1 MKHTAMP
8 QQRRQGESHPA
19 RALDASRGQQASQT
33 AASAPPVAASFG
45 SQAQAL
51 LKLQQR
57 GGNRAVLQM
66 LRAKGEIP
74 ASSAPPIQRMRIVK
88 DSVYREAQET
98 DAAGDVV
105 DTENLSALE
114 RHSLTLEMT
123 LEGNAELLQRI
134 QREWDK
140 DALDGEGNLE
150 ELFELGGRIA
160 ELQKKKPEEL
170 EESDR
175 ISMKEISAKLT
186 SARKFVEQNSA
197 HPSVQVYKDV
207 VISLSRELAKAEGRS
222 PGARSESDA
231 GSEDGFETQQ
241 APDHLNLNVGPDE
254 RRNYREDMKKMG
266 TWAGEAEAELLA
278 DHLRVRAQVYVIVQG
293 RFHRVNQVGANH
305 APVGELA
312 LVHLGNHYEVVD
324 GVTDGMEVGRQ
335 RRWLKTSKTGDC
347 LFESFLLIRHNGKPI
362 DEDKKQQAILKL
374 RKRTA
379 DNLSDDAIDET
390 IHEMLVYGDTAGT
403 GGHTSK
409 LVRERRDD
417 AASKRQEDK
426 EKRQLEDE
434 KEKQVAKVDAK
445 FLQDRLDTFQ
455 TLEGLSAF
463 GFDKAIA
470 AYLKE
475 RDQDPKSKQTFAEF
489 RKLSN
494 LFKEAAFAFKK
505 QKERAAYEYRPFE
518 KEEEE
523 SWSGE
528 LDRPEE
534 EGERLELER
543 KARERT
549 LSRRDIKKTVSPNN
563 ANQTLI
569 VLRGEEG
576 EFALDKLGQLVPR
589 YSRRNISQANLDEL
603 NGKHSG
609 EKGMYPSRMSPVP
622 GADRSQV
629 ASGTG
634 SNKIRAES
642 DEMHHVQGHK
652 PSDYLSVTAQ
662 DEDALNPK
670 GKAFDAA
677 ASVVVDLS
685 YIDPENLSAL
695 YTSQGMRYFLLDG
708 MIGGDK
714 GETIDLAVRE
724 QSKSPSDE
732 SDEKEERKAVG
743 KKKKEKKEAKPS
755 SNQLAVDHDQLSAKE
770 WQALLDVIRTKE
782 VLIEGMIP
790 PEAVRKL

>member
-1 MKHTAMP
+1 MP
-8 QQRRQGESHPA
+8 QQRRQE
-19 RALDASRGQQASQT
+19 ASRPAQALEASRDRVASQT
-33 AASAPPVAASFG
+33 AASSAPPGAASLG

-51 LKLQQR
+51 LKLQR
-57 GGNRAVLQM
+57 SGGNRAVMQM
-66 LRAKGEIP
+66 LRTRGAIP
-74 ASSAPPIQRMRIVK
+74 AASDPPIQRMRIVK

-123 LEGNAELLQRI
+123 LEGNAELLRRI
-134 QREWDK
+134 QQEWGEDE
-140 DALDGEGNLE
+140 LEGEGNLE

-170 EESDR
+170 VESDR
-175 ISMKEISAKLT
+175 ETMKEIGAKLA
-186 SARKFVEQNSA
+186 SARKFVEQNTA
-197 HPSVQVYKDV
+197 HPSVQAYKDV
-207 VISLSRELAKAEGRS
+207 VITLSRELAKAEGRS
-222 PGARSESDA
+222 PGSRSESDA
-231 GSEDGFETQQ
+231 GSDFGSAPQQ
-241 APDHLNLNVGPDE
+241 APDHLDLNVGPDE
-254 RRNYREDMKKMG
+254 RSNYREDMKKMG
-266 TWAGEAEAELLA
+266 TWAGEAEAEVLA
-278 DHLRVRAQVYVIVQG
+278 DHLKVRAQVYVVVQG
-293 RFHRVNQVGANH
+293 RFHRVNQVGSNH

-347 LFESFLLIRHNGKPI
+347 LFESMLLIRHNGKPI
-362 DEDKKQQAILKL
+362 DEDKKKQAILKL

-379 DNLSDDAIDET
+379 DDLSDDAIDET

-403 GGHTSK
+403 GEHTSK
-409 LVRERRDD
+409 LVKERRDE

-426 EKRQLEDE
+426 EKRRQDDE
-434 KEKQVAKVDAK
+434 KEKRVAKVDAK
-445 FLQDRLDTFQ
+445 FLQDKLESLQ

-470 AYLKE
+470 VYLKE
-475 RDQDPKSKQTFAEF
+475 RDQDPKSKETFAAF
-489 RKLSN
+489 RKLN
-494 LFKEAAFAFKK
+494 KLFQEAALAFKN
-505 QKERAAYEYRPFE
+505 QKERAEYEYRPFE

-523 SWSGE
+523 SWTGE

-549 LSRRDIKKTVSPNN
+549 LNRRDIKKKASPKN
-563 ANQTLI
+563 ANQTLV
-569 VLRGEEG
+569 VLPGEEG
-576 EFALDKLGQLVPR
+576 EFVLDKLGQLVPR

-603 NGKHSG
+603 NGKHD
-609 EKGMYPSRMSPVP
+609 EVKGMYPSRMSPVKD
-622 GADRSQV
+622 ADRSQV

-634 SNKIRAES
+634 DNKIRAES
-642 DEMHHVQGHK
+642 AEMHHVQGHK
-652 PSDYLSVTAQ
+652 PSDFLSVTAQ

-677 ASVVVDLS
+677 ATVIVDLS

-695 YTSQGMRYFLLDG
+695 YTAQGMRYFLLDG

-732 SDEKEERKAVG
+732 SDGKEERRAGG
-743 KKKKEKKEAKPS
+743 KKKKEKKEKKEAKPS
-755 SNQLAVDHDQLSAKE
+755 SNQLAVEHDQLSAKE

>member
-1 MKHTAMP
+1 MERTAMP
-8 QQRRQGESHPA
+8 QQRLQRESRPA
-19 RALDASRGQQASQT
+19 QAPDASWSREASKT
-33 AASAPPVAASFG
+33 SVPPGAASFG

-51 LKLQQR
+51 LKLQQN
-57 GGNRAVLQM
+57 GGNRAVMQM
-66 LRAKGEIP
+66 LRAKGAIP
-74 ASSAPPIQRMRIVK
+74 ATSAPPIQRMRIVK

-105 DTENLSALE
+105 DTEKLSALE

-123 LEGNAELLQRI
+123 LEGNAELLRRI

-140 DALDGEGNLE
+140 DELDGESNLE
-150 ELFELGGRIA
+150 ELFELGSRIA
-160 ELQKKKPEEL
+160 ELQQKKPEEL

-175 ISMKEISAKLT
+175 NRMKEIRAEVAA
-186 SARKFVEQNSA
+186 ARKFVEQNAA

-207 VISLSRELAKAEGRS
+207 VISLARELVKAEGRS
-222 PGARSESDA
+222 PGSRSDSES
-231 GSEDGFETQQ
+231 GSDFESAAPH
-241 APDHLNLNVGPDE
+241 APDHLNLNVGLDE

-266 TWAGEAEAELLA
+266 TWAGEAEAEVLA
-278 DHLRVRAQVYVIVQG
+278 DHLRIRAQVYVIVQG

-324 GVTDGMEVGRQ
+324 GVTDGMDVGRQ

-347 LFESFLLIRHNGKPI
+347 LFESMLLIRHNGKPI
-362 DEDKKQQAILKL
+362 DEDKKQQTILKL

-409 LVRERRDD
+409 LVKDRRGE

-426 EKRQLEDE
+426 EKRRQDHE
-434 KEKQVAKVDAK
+434 KEKLVAKVDARY
-445 FLQDRLDTFQ
+445 LQDKLDTYQ

-463 GFDKAIA
+463 GFDKAIS
-470 AYLKE
+470 AYLKA
-475 RDQDPKSKQTFAEF
+475 RGQNPKSKETLAEL
-489 RKLSN
+489 RKLN
-494 LFKEAAFAFKK
+494 DLFREAAFAFDK
-505 QKERAAYEYRPFE
+505 QKERADYEYRPFE

-523 SWSGE
+523 SWTDE
-528 LDRPEE
+528 LDRPQE

-576 EFALDKLGQLVPR
+576 EFAIDKLGQLVPR

-609 EKGMYPSRMSPVP
+609 EKGMYPSRISPVP
-622 GADRSQV
+622 DADRSQV
-629 ASGTG
+629 ASGIG

-652 PSDYLSVTAQ
+652 PSDYLSVTAK

-670 GKAFDAA
+670 GKTFEAA
-677 ASVVVDLS
+677 ATVVVDLS
-685 YIDPENLSAL
+685 YIDPDNLSAL
-695 YTSQGMRYFLLDG
+695 YTSLGMRYFLLDG
-708 MIGGDK
+708 MTGGDK
-714 GETIDLAVRE
+714 GETIGLAVRE
-724 QSKSPSDE
+724 QSKDSSDG
-732 SDEKEERKAVG
+732 SGEKEERKAGG

-755 SNQLAVDHDQLSAKE
+755 SNQLAVDHNQLSAKE